1 MTFQVAETCEL
12 ALERIKWLQHKAQE
26 EKQLS
31 NNPYF
36 SVDPAPPSIDIDVQS
51 LKTDLLDES
60 LSLFKRY
67 RAIFSLRNIG
77 STELNWSNKLLLIPS
92 VSKPPTHIIRYVK

>member
-77 STELNWSNKLLLIPS
+77 STEAVQALAQGNFK
-92 VSKPPTHIIRYVK
+92 